1 MTTITV
7 TYGADDAYAF
17 AQAHLSPHAWAAINE
32 VHNTIRYQIKN
43 GDVVADRAVLETA
56 YAMLSEVKSR
66 LEE

>member
-17 AQAHLSPHAWAAINE
+17 AQAHLAPHAWTAISAALAVIRNHIKHE
-32 VHNTIRYQIKN
+32 VLSPTQTIERVQVILN
-43 GDVVADRAVLETA
+43 DAQL
-56 YAMLSEVKSR
+56 R